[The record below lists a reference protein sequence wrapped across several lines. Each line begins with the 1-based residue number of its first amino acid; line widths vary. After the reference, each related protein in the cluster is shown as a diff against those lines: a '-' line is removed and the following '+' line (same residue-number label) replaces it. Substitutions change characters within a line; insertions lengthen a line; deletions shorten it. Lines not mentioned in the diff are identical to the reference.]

1 MGIFKK
7 KNNDIPHISPD
18 ECVPVLR
25 CSICTGE
32 QVLCGKDRKTGQLTE
47 LMLIRTPSDLFDFC
61 EANGLRPE
69 DVQKI
74 Y

>member
-1 MGIFKK
+1 MSLFKK
-7 KNNDIPHISPD
+7 KHSDIPQISLE

-32 QVLCGKDRKTGQLTE
+32 QVLCCKDRKTGQLTE
-47 LMLIRTPSDLFDFC
+47 LMLIRKPADLFEFC
-61 EANGLRPE
+61 EANGISTE

>member
-1 MGIFKK
+1 MKLFIR
-7 KNNDIPHISPD
+7 KNKDIPLISL
-18 ECVPVLR
+18 EQSVPVLR

-32 QVLCGKDRKTGQLTE
+32 QVLCSKDRKTGQLTE
-47 LMLIRTPSDLFDFC
+47 LMLIRKPSDLFDFC
-61 EANGLRPE
+61 NANGISAE

>member
-32 QVLCGKDRKTGQLTE
+32 QVLCVRDRKTRELHE
-47 LMLIRTPSDLFDFC
+47 LMLIRTPGDLEGFC
-61 EANGLRPE
+61 SANGLSLSE
-69 DVQKI
+69 IEKV